1 VHDKETLMRPTQ
13 LLPAVVG
20 VAALTLTVTACGAGT
35 LRQGNPMGT
44 NDFDAAVAQVKAAG
58 KPAYYLGSSVGDLPL
73 TTLDLVE
80 ENAPAFQVE
89 ADYGTCESP
98 GDGGCSAPV
107 VVSTNDWRPDVE
119 GTTCRRL
126 EPQLGV
132 PTGILFGELTLVTD
146 DLVVTVSDFRG
157 RDARGDV
164 QPAIRLLSQLRS
176 VGATQPVGT
185 LPPPDPAVAA
195 WMDEVCGSTPGREV
209 AHELEG
215 ALGPL
220 DNSQV
225 PDFTVERIGGGQ
237 LTWADYRGKPVVI
250 AVGNVAQVSGT
261 VRRLQPL
268 LAKGP
273 SHATLLGL
281 VTDPSGDK
289 FNPRPVAE
297 IEKEAG
303 ALPVPVGYAAVPL
316 SAVWF
321 LDSASNTGVEVGLD
335 GCVVAF
341 VDQSG
346 AVMHF
351 ATPSTPDAQLTEWA
365 RALG

>member
-1 VHDKETLMRPTQ
+1 MRSTQ
-13 LLPAVVG
+13 LRTTAMGALL
-20 VAALTLTVTACGAGT
+20 LTLPLAACGTG
-35 LRQGNPMGT
+35 LRPQGNPLST
-44 NDFDAAVAQVKAAG
+44 NAFDAAVAEVTGAG
-58 KPAYYLGSSVGDLPL
+58 KPAYYLGTSVGDLPL
-73 TTLDLVE
+73 TALDLVE

-89 ADYGTCESP
+89 ADYGTCESS

-119 GTTCRRL
+119 GLTCRRL

-132 PTGILFGELTLVTD
+132 PAGVLMGELTLVTA

-157 RDARGDV
+157 HNASGDIE
-164 QPAIRLLSQLRS
+164 PAVRLLPQLRS
-176 VGATQPVGT
+176 VGTSQPVGT
-185 LPPPDPAVAA
+185 LPPPKPAVAA
-195 WMDEVCGSTPGREV
+195 WMDEACGTKPGSEV
-209 AHELEG
+209 SHELEG
-215 ALGPL
+215 ELGPL

-225 PDFTVERIGGGQ
+225 PDFTVERLGGGQ
-237 LTWADYRGKPVVI
+237 LAWADYRRKPVVI
-250 AVGNVAQVSGT
+250 AVGNVEQVSQT

-273 SHATLLGL
+273 THSILLGL
-281 VTDPSGDK
+281 VTDPTGDK
-289 FNPRPVAE
+289 FKPRPVAE

-321 LDSASNTGVEVGLD
+321 LDSASNRGVEVGLD
-335 GCVVAF
+335 GCVLAF
-341 VDQSG
+341 VDESG
-346 AVMHF
+346 AVVHF
-351 ATPSTPDAQLTEWA
+351 ATPSTPDAQLMEWA